1 MPNTRQALKRMR
13 RDAKRRERNR
23 YHLSRM
29 RTYIRKFRERIQE
42 GRVREAQE
50 FFPEVVSVIY
60 HTASKG
66 VIHKNEASRR
76 VSRLQNLLNK
86 ALKDAEGKGVSQE
99 DEKEGVEESSGGN
112 EEEDLKRD
120 TGE

>member
-1 MPNTRQALKRMR
+1 MANTKQAVKRAR

-29 RTYIRKFRERIQE
+29 RTYIKKFRRMVQE
-42 GRVREAQE
+42 GKLEEAKE
-50 FFPEVVSVIY
+50 FLPQVVSIIQ

-76 VSRLQNLLNK
+76 VSRVQELLNK
-86 ALKDAEGKGVSQE
+86 ALAKSEG
-99 DEKEGVEESSGGN
+99 
-112 EEEDLKRD
+112 
-120 TGE
+120 

>member
-1 MPNTRQALKRMR
+1 RQALKRMR

-29 RTYIRKFRERIQE
+29 RTYIKNFRRMIEE
-42 GRVREAQE
+42 GKLKEAQE
-50 FFPEVVSVIY
+50 YLPEVVSVIY

-76 VSRLQNLLNK
+76 VSRLYDLLNK
-86 ALKDAEGKGVSQE
+86 ALKESENQGLSQE
-99 DEKEGVEESSGGN
+99 EKGEEVKESS
-112 EEEDLKRD
+112 
-120 TGE
+120 

>member
-13 RDAKRRERNR
+13 RDAKRRLRNR

-29 RTYIRKFRERIQE
+29 RTYIKNFRKLILE
-42 GRVREAQE
+42 GKIEEAKE
-50 FFPEVVSVIY
+50 FLPKVVSIIQ

-76 VSRLQNLLNK
+76 CSRLYKLLNK
-86 ALKDAEGKGVSQE
+86 ALAKAQSANQ
-99 DEKEGVEESSGGN
+99 
-112 EEEDLKRD
+112 
-120 TGE
+120 